1 MYTYDTAGNR
11 TSLTRTNGTASL
23 LPNTVASATYDA
35 ANEQTQFAGATLT
48 YDQNGNLTNDGVN
61 TYVWDARNRLVS
73 MSGGVTASFSYDPL
87 GRRTSKTINSVASQ
101 FLYDGNDIAAEVGGG
116 AIGTNYLRSLNIDE
130 PFIRQTSTGSE
141 YYHTDALGSTLALS
155 SSAGTTAVSYS
166 YEAFGKT
173 TMTGASSNPFEF
185 TGREND
191 GTGLSYYRARYY
203 SPQLQRF
210 VSEDP
215 LEFAAGDVN
224 LYAYVWNSP
233 TNYTDQFGLAVVYP
247 GPIPPGCE
255 PLGQRKSF
263 TQRLIHD
270 VGCASNFLPAGG
282 MVLGGR
288 AAGGAARTLD
298 ELSNAARAADRNDL
312 TKAGRALQKHSD
324 RTGTAF
330 EASSKKASD
339 LNRQGRDVVDD
350 ILTNPGSVRRPN
362 SLGGEDVVAPGG
374 RGVRYN
380 PDGSFRG
387 FLEPRK

>member
-191 GTGLSYYRARYY
+191 GTGLYYYRNRYY
-203 SPQLQRF
+203 HPQLQRF
-210 VSEDP
+210 ISEDP
-215 LEFAAGDVN
+215 LNVVSVRLNSNGLSVKIPSN
-224 LYAYVWNSP
+224 L
-233 TNYTDQFGLAVVYP
+233 
-247 GPIPPGCE
+247 
-255 PLGQRKSF
+255 
-263 TQRLIHD
+263 
-270 VGCASNFLPAGG
+270 LPA
-282 MVLGGR
+282 
-288 AAGGAARTLD
+288 T
-298 ELSNAARAADRNDL
+298 
-312 TKAGRALQKHSD
+312 
-324 RTGTAF
+324 
-330 EASSKKASD
+330 
-339 LNRQGRDVVDD
+339 
-350 ILTNPGSVRRPN
+350 
-362 SLGGEDVVAPGG
+362 
-374 RGVRYN
+374 
-380 PDGSFRG
+380 
-387 FLEPRK
+387 